1 MARLK
6 GSWQT
11 STIAINPSIWPTRM
25 EPLDPDVFDDD
36 GYEYYRSI
44 LKIPE
49 EDEIAGWVKWV
60 LDDNKIRYRTV
71 QADTG
76 IDASRIS
83 RWMTGKVSIKYE
95 DVCELVRFANGFLEI
110 DYRRDELPDE
120 ETIVD
125 TLRELF
131 ALRFRSAH
139 ARYVAWRIGGTPE
152 IYREW
157 YDGLRYGRL
166 TYGKIYKYLEVVLD
180 DYRHFKESF
189 DAGMMEDWQ
198 ISL

>member
-6 GSWQT
+6 GSAQT
-11 STIAINPSIWPTRM
+11 SSIAINPSIWPTRI
-25 EPLDPDVFDDD
+25 EPLNPDVFDDD

-44 LKIPE
+44 LKLPE
-49 EDEIAGWVKWV
+49 EDAIADWVKWV
-60 LDDNKIRYRTV
+60 LDDNKVRYRTV
-71 QADTG
+71 EADTG
-76 IDASRIS
+76 IRESRLS
-83 RWMTGKVSIKYE
+83 RWITGKVSLKYE
-95 DVCELVRFANGFLEI
+95 DVCELIDYANGFLEI
-110 DYRRDELPDE
+110 DYRRDDLPDE
-120 ETIVD
+120 EMIVE
-125 TLRELF
+125 TLKELF
-131 ALRFRSAH
+131 KLRFRSTH
-139 ARYVAWRIGGTPE
+139 PRYVAWRIGGTPE

-166 TYGKIYKYLEVVLD
+166 TYGKIYKYLSVVLD